1 MFALMQ
7 KGCHHIPNP
16 NKGFISLGR
25 WVVLTRYTRSRME
38 SPLRMVLI
46 KDEISS
52 KGSTNQR

>member
-1 MFALMQ
+1 MVAL
-7 KGCHHIPNP
+7 HIPNP